1 MKRPAS
7 SSIPIILLA
16 VASSILAATGCTP
29 SIGDACESSTDC
41 DSNHVCDLSQTG
53 GYCTISP
60 CPRAG
65 CPGGSVCVRFDRLS
79 SWCMQSCSIFDY
91 CRDDYRCVTDFI
103 DCDGNLVD
111 PFCNQVAGEP
121 AGQGDDG
128 AGSGVRDANE
138 G

>member
-1 MKRPAS
+1 
-7 SSIPIILLA
+7 
-16 VASSILAATGCTP
+16 
-29 SIGDACESSTDC
+29 
-41 DSNHVCDLSQTG
+41 
-53 GYCTISP
+53 
-60 CPRAG
+60 
-65 CPGGSVCVRFDRLS
+65 
-79 SWCMQSCSIFDY
+79 MQSCSIFDY